1 MNEQSNARFQIKDA
15 RITRVKELPKVC
27 FLTVMVQAGKY
38 PDYHDI
44 TLFQPA
50 AFPLEEGTAVTIS
63 GELQK
68 RKPKEG
74 EREWKLQLVARKV
87 ERGDDE
93 KAPRPRS
100 SGERQ
105 RRAATPKESPPVD
118 ESDDLIF

>member
-1 MNEQSNARFQIKDA
+1 MNEPSNARFQIKDA

-38 PDYHDI
+38 PDYHDV

-50 AFPLEEGTAVTIS
+50 QFPLEEGAAVTIS

-68 RKPKEG
+68 RKPKDG

-87 ERGDDE
+87 ERGDDA
-93 KAPRPRS
+93 KAPRPRT

-105 RRAATPKESPPVD
+105 RREATPQDSAPQD
-118 ESDDLIF
+118 FGDLPDF